1 MRNGTNE
8 RIYIDLGF
16 KLTNFTSF
24 GESLFSEDYSRKP
37 PRGTYLSKEH
47 LELKYDIYARRL

>member
-8 RIYIDLGF
+8 RIYIGLGF
-16 KLTNFTSF
+16 KLINSMSF
-24 GESLFSEDYSRKP
+24 GESLQDYSRKP
-37 PRGTYLSKEH
+37 PRGTYSSKEI